1 VEEDLSSINVQ
12 EAFAN
17 FTMDRLSG
25 SLGYV
30 YLDSEPSAGR
40 EETIEQIEGDASF
53 RFTEAW
59 SLFGGVKYDLAEEQ
73 FLSKA
78 AGVAFDC
85 DCMSAK
91 LTYSETNTTD
101 LGDETDRTLRISVEL
116 RTIGQTGFSA
126 GL

>member
-17 FTMDRLSG
+17 FTLDRFSG

-40 EETIEQIEGDASF
+40 DETIEQIASDASF

-59 SLFGGVKYDLAEEQ
+59 SLFGGFSYDLADEL
-73 FLSKA
+73 FRSKSI
-78 AGVAFDC
+78 GIAFDC

-91 LTYSETNTTD
+91 LTYSETNKVD
-101 LGDETDRTLRISVEL
+101 DDEGIDRALKLSVEL

>member
-1 VEEDLSSINVQ
+1 MEEDLSNINVQ

-17 FTMDRLSG
+17 FTMDRLSA

-30 YLDSEPSAGR
+30 YLDSAPSAGR
-40 EETIEQIEGDASF
+40 VDTIEQIESDASY
-53 RFTEAW
+53 RFSEAW
-59 SLFGGVKYDLAEEQ
+59 SLFGGIKYDLRNDL
-73 FLSKA
+73 FLSKS
-78 AGVAFDC
+78 AGIAFDC

-91 LTYSETNTTD
+91 LTYSETNTTEV
-101 LGDETDRTLRISVEL
+101 GNKTDRTLKLSVEL